1 MKFLLDVCAASRT
14 LRQALVAAAIGSGMK
29 GKTVLITGGDMGLG
43 LATATALA
51 AKGATIL
58 VAVRPPADGH
68 STVAEIRRRTGN
80 ADVMSVP
87 LELSSLDAVRSAA
100 SEILGH
106 CERLDV
112 LINNAGAMFG
122 TRRESADGFEMSIAV
137 NYLGPFLLTQLLFE
151 RLADS
156 APARVVNMSS
166 DLHRL
171 AGAFDFDFHDLSQN
185 KGAYD
190 GFRAY
195 GRSKLA
201 LVLHARELARR
212 GRPHGVSA
220 FAVTPGNVR
229 TNVMRHGTTSRLQ
242 NWSVA
247 LVSPLAISPERE
259 SGASVYCA
267 TEPGLEH
274 SSGGLFQRRFM
285 GSYGRVRECQP
296 SPHGL
301 DDAAAAKL
309 WEVSERLV
317 HARSK

>member
-1 MKFLLDVCAASRT
+1 
-14 LRQALVAAAIGSGMK
+14 MK
-29 GKTVLITGGDMGLG
+29 GKTVLVTGGDMGLG
-43 LATATALA
+43 LATATVLA
-51 AKGATIL
+51 ARGATIV
-58 VAVRPPADGH
+58 VAVRPPSDGNR
-68 STVAEIRRRTGN
+68 TVAEIRRRTGN
-80 ADVMSVP
+80 AEVSAVP
-87 LELSSLDAVRSAA
+87 LELGSLDKVRSAA
-100 SEILGH
+100 SEILDR

-137 NYLGPFLLTQLLFE
+137 NYLGPFLLTHLLFE

-156 APARVVNMSS
+156 APARVVNVSS
-166 DLHRL
+166 DLHRA
-171 AGAFDFDFHDLSQN
+171 AGAFDFDFHN
-185 KGAYD
+185 KGPYH

-212 GRPHGVSA
+212 GRARGISA
-220 FAVTPGNVR
+220 FAVTLGNVR

-242 NWSVA
+242 NWSVR
-247 LVSPLAISPERE
+247 LVSPLAISPEKG

-274 SSGGLFQRRFM
+274 SSGGLFERRFM
-285 GSYGRVRECQP
+285 GSYGSVRECQP

-301 DDAAAAKL
+301 DDAAAARL
-309 WEVSERLV
+309 WEMSELLV
-317 HARSK
+317 GLEANRSEPP

>member
-1 MKFLLDVCAASRT
+1 
-14 LRQALVAAAIGSGMK
+14 MK
-29 GKTVLITGGDMGLG
+29 GKTVLVTGGDMGLG

-51 AKGATIL
+51 ARGATIV
-58 VAVRPPADGH
+58 VAVRPPSDG
-68 STVAEIRRRTGN
+68 SRTVAEIRRRTGN
-80 ADVMSVP
+80 AEVSAVP
-87 LELSSLDAVRSAA
+87 LELSSLDKVRSAA
-100 SEILGH
+100 SEILDR

-137 NYLGPFLLTQLLFE
+137 NYLGPFLLTHLLFE
-151 RLADS
+151 RLAES
-156 APARVVNMSS
+156 IPARVVNVSS
-166 DLHRL
+166 DLHRA
-171 AGAFDFDFHDLSQN
+171 AGAFDFDFHNQGS
-185 KGAYD
+185 YS

-212 GRPHGVSA
+212 GRARGISA

-242 NWSVA
+242 NWSVR
-247 LVSPLAISPERE
+247 LVSPLAISPDKG

-267 TEPGLEH
+267 TEPGLEDR
-274 SSGGLFQRRFM
+274 SGGLFERRFM

-296 SPHGL
+296 SPHAL

-309 WEVSERLV
+309 WEMSELLA
-317 HARSK
+317 AREVNRSEQP